1 MGWHVDCPLHATLM
15 VGQSLVVAPFIAGTI
30 NFLELPKLI
39 FASKNVKRLMCR
51 KTNCL
56 ITDFHISHGEVA
68 RNFISR

>member
-1 MGWHVDCPLHATLM
+1 M
-15 VGQSLVVAPFIAGTI
+15 VGEIPCGCPIGGTI

-56 ITDFHISHGEVA
+56 ITDFHAKVLRAKLLRETD
-68 RNFISR
+68 N